1 MEKQLVKGCYRYVV
15 NVIKKKKVQL
25 RRKKKK
31 VGALMENIKFKI
43 IRLDW
48 AQRKGGKDVW
58 EWEMARGRGKKLQ
71 QNETRKQTSKTAISR
86 ISLLLWR
93 LGGAE
98 NRAG

>member
-1 MEKQLVKGCYRYVV
+1 MRWKKNSQL
-15 NVIKKKKVQL
+15 
-25 RRKKKK
+25 RKKKAKK
-31 VGALMENIKFKI
+31 VRALMENIKFKI

-48 AQRKGGKDVW
+48 RKRKGGKDVW
-58 EWEMARGRGKKLQ
+58 EWESVGGGGKKLQ